1 MHVDLG
7 INHMYYLANVHIKVS
22 GHMVGKTSYYNTQ
35 YATELEYDN
44 TVDLGLSEGLRT
56 RI

>member
-1 MHVDLG
+1 
-7 INHMYYLANVHIKVS
+7 MYYLSSVHVKVS

-35 YATELEYDN
+35 YDNDN
-44 TVDLGLSEGLRT
+44 TGDLGLSEGLLT

>member
-7 INHMYYLANVHIKVS
+7 INHMYYLSNVHVKVS

-35 YATELEYDN
+35 YATEYDN
-44 TVDLGLSEGLRT
+44 TVDLDLSEGLWT

>member
-1 MHVDLG
+1 
-7 INHMYYLANVHIKVS
+7 MYYLSSVHVKVS

-35 YATELEYDN
+35 YDNDNYNTQYAIEYDN
-44 TVDLGLSEGLRT
+44 TGDLGLSEGLLT

>member
-1 MHVDLG
+1 
-7 INHMYYLANVHIKVS
+7 MYYLSSVHVKVS

-35 YATELEYDN
+35 YAIEYDN
-44 TVDLGLSEGLRT
+44 TGDLGLSEGLLT